1 MTALDRQF
9 VRLRFAALAIPFGL
23 LFWLRSESVPVTL
36 LLAFLLPAYTGV
48 AALAMQ
54 RKGVPRFARPMA
66 VLLLVL
72 DHLVVTGWILL
83 FASSSS
89 SLPYLLYALVAAEAV
104 FRFGLLGGIG
114 TSLFLTAG
122 IILFLSC
129 GPALALSMRAACLP
143 AIPNL
148 SRTQRLGPAI

>member
-9 VRLRFAALAIPFGL
+9 VRLRCAALAVPFGL
-23 LFWLRSESVPVTL
+23 PFWLRSESVPVTL
-36 LLAFLLPAYTGV
+36 LLAFRLAAYNGG

-54 RKGVPRFARPMA
+54 RKEVPRFARPMA

-104 FRFGLLGGIG
+104 FRFDLLGGIG

-122 IILFLSC
+122 LILFPTGGP
-129 GPALALSMRAACLP
+129 GPAGPVARAALP
-143 AIPNL
+143 ARPPAP
-148 SRTQRLGPAI
+148 RTH